1 MNIPKFTDY
10 GNKIQFFEIS
20 IQFFFFKMAE
30 KTVCVTGASGFIAGH
45 VIEQLIKAGYNVRG
59 TVRSL
64 SNEERI
70 QHLRSQFS
78 GKLELFEADLLKEG
92 SFDDAVKGCS
102 VVFHTASPFQL
113 QVNDP
118 QKDLVEPAL
127 KGTLNVLESA
137 KKAGITK
144 VIVTSSIAAV
154 VGENDVSIHEKCL
167 E

>member
-1 MNIPKFTDY
+1 M
-10 GNKIQFFEIS
+10 
-20 IQFFFFKMAE
+20 
-30 KTVCVTGASGFIAGH
+30 
-45 VIEQLIKAGYNVRG
+45 
-59 TVRSL
+59 
-64 SNEERI
+64 
-70 QHLRSQFS
+70 
-78 GKLELFEADLLKEG
+78 LELVQVAQRL
-92 SFDDAVKGCS
+92 C

-154 VGENDVSIHEKCL
+154 VGDSDVSIHEK
-167 E
+167 